1 MLNNYFISFKKITTN
16 IVIQNF
22 FSLSLLT
29 FIRILLFSEIN
40 GTHVPQAH
48 EKNPQKTIIVH
59 KIMSSTFRTGSEQ
72 GK

>member
-48 EKNPQKTIIVH
+48 EYK
-59 KIMSSTFRTGSEQ
+59 KIKQ
-72 GK
+72 